1 MYRCFGKPI
10 QTSFDFHYLYLNSLL
25 LHYFSSFQ
33 NNVILLSLGL
43 TFSQDMQKH
52 ENRQVENLSY
62 GNQEIPTNNYPMQFS
77 NIMVINWSPFHTA
90 KVLPY
95 STVKTCKIHNKNVS
109 NIHVIFEKIKINS
122 KVGKAVSF
130 TKFTAFLFILCL
142 VYI

>member
-43 TFSQDMQKH
+43 TFSQDTCRNMKTGKL
-52 ENRQVENLSY
+52 RICL
-62 GNQEIPTNNYPMQFS
+62 
-77 NIMVINWSPFHTA
+77 MVIRKFQRIIIPCNFPILWLLIGVHSILQ
-90 KVLPY
+90 KY

-130 TKFTAFLFILCL
+130 TKFTAFLFILCV